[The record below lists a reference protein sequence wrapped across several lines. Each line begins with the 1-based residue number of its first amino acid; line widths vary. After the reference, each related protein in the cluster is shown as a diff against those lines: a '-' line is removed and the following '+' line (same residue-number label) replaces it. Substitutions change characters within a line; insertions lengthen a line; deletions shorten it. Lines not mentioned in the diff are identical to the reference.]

1 MRGYEDRSSMSILQ
15 RHRGCERGAVLVQ
28 VAIAT
33 IGLLAFSALAVDFGI
48 KWIAR
53 AQAQNAADAGAL
65 AGALALSFDDPD
77 DFTDTGPAKQSALQ
91 YALANWVW
99 GEAPDVNVTTDITF
113 PPCPDGTDTCIR
125 VDVYRNQ
132 QRGNALPTFFARFVG
147 VMDQGV
153 RATATAQVLTGNA
166 TDCLKPWAVVDR
178 WDEFTAPEP
187 PDVMD
192 SPDPDFNPQSTY
204 DRYSDGQGNDP
215 PQEPDLYVPP
225 TQDSPG
231 TGFTVTGNYGTQYA
245 IKTGA
250 SGSDA
255 VSSGWSRSIDL
266 PRVDS
271 GNLGG
276 NAYGANITSCNGFP
290 TAIASPETV
299 CPSDSSQ
306 IATHEEKVFW
316 ASRGCVRVQ
325 TGVIQ
330 GQTRDGIEQIFNR
343 DPYARWNPSLN
354 DGQGGIENSAQSPSN
369 RIVPIAVM
377 DIDRYLAAD
386 PSGSGGVV
394 KIVNILG
401 FFIEGIGDVDRNG
414 NIIFDP
420 ANPMPHNG
428 QAVIGRLMTMPGMA
442 LGNGNIDEDA
452 SFLMNIILVR

>member
-1 MRGYEDRSSMSILQ
+1 MSSVR
-15 RHRGCERGAVLVQ
+15 RHRGSERGAVLVH

-33 IGLLAFSALAVDFGI
+33 VGLLALCALAVDFGI

-65 AGALALSFDDPD
+65 AGAISLSFDDPD
-77 DFTDTGPAKQSALQ
+77 DLTDTGMAKQSARQ
-91 YALANWVW
+91 YALANLVW
-99 GEAPDVNVTTDITF
+99 GEAPDVDVTTDITF
-113 PPCPDGTDTCIR
+113 PTCPDGTDTCVR

-132 QRGNALPTFFARFVG
+132 QRSNPLPTFFAQFVG
-147 VMDQGV
+147 VMSQGV

-178 WDEFTAPEP
+178 WDEFNPPEP

-192 SPDPDFNPQSTY
+192 SPDPDFNPQSTF
-204 DRYSDGQGNDP
+204 DRYSNGQGNNP
-215 PQEPDLYVPP
+215 PQEADLYVPP
-225 TQDSPG
+225 TQNSPG
-231 TGFTVTGNYGTQYA
+231 TGFTVSGNFGTQYA

-250 SGSDA
+250 PGNAA
-255 VSSGWSRSIDL
+255 VSSGWFRSVDL
-266 PRVDS
+266 PRVDTA
-271 GNLGG
+271 NLGG
-276 NAYGANITSCNGFP
+276 NAYGANIVSCNGYP
-290 TAIASPETV
+290 TAIASPGVV
-299 CPSDSSQ
+299 CPSDGSQ
-306 IATHEEKVFW
+306 ISTHEEKVYW

-330 GQTRDGIEQIFNR
+330 GQTYDGIEQIFNR

-354 DGQGGIENSAQSPSN
+354 DGLGGIQNSSRTPSD

-377 DIDRYLAAD
+377 DIDSYLAAD
-386 PSGSGGVV
+386 PSGSGGVI

-401 FFIEGIGDVDRNG
+401 FFIEGLGDVDGNG

-420 ANPMPHNG
+420 ANPMPRNG
-428 QAVIGRLMTMPGMA
+428 KAVVGRLMTMPGMA
-442 LGNGNIDEDA
+442 VGNGNIDEDA